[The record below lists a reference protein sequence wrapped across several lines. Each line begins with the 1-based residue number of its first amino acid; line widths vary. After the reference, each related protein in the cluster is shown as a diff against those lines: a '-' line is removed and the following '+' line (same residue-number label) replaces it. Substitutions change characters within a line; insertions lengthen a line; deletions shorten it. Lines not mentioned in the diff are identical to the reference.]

1 MLFVFSLKSKVLAA
15 LDTSILAQREFLSHS
30 EQGMA
35 MQVVLFMYFF
45 YCSCF
50 FKQRVDENYFCY
62 LVLLTLT

>member
-35 MQVVLFMYFF
+35 VQEVLFMYFF
-45 YCSCF
+45 IVHVSLNRGWMKITSVTWY
-50 FKQRVDENYFCY
+50 Y
-62 LVLLTLT
+62 